1 QGWND
6 DTKSYLPILALV
18 GLGIVFLA
26 PRLIEP
32 GLGLPIRGYG
42 VMVTLGVVCGVGL
55 SAWQARRMGLDP
67 EIIFSLAFWMFAA
80 GIGGARV
87 AYVVQYWNQ
96 FYHQDD
102 FWLTLASIANIT

>member
-1 QGWND
+1 MQQTLFYIPEKLDVFFGLPTFGFGLFLILWVGFSLVLLTWLVRRQGWND

-67 EIIFSLAFWMFAA
+67 EI
-80 GIGGARV
+80 
-87 AYVVQYWNQ
+87 
-96 FYHQDD
+96 
-102 FWLTLASIANIT
+102 